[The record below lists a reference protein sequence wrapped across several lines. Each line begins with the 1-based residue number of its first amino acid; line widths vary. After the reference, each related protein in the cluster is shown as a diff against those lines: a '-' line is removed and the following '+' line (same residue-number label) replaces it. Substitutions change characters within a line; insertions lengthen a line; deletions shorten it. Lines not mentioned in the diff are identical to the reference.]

1 MNMCSTQIFPAAPH
15 NFGFN
20 TNMANQMNFFGQQFP
35 TQFQNVPVQYII
47 PQNYV
52 PVPPLAL
59 NMFALCPSPVQH
71 PTMPLS
77 SFSPANTLLASTLP
91 TPTFLTPTPS
101 PPPSYEANLPKVDTV
116 NPPRRVELRSTSVG
130 GAGSQSSE
138 GKSML
143 REFYSFNVVKQKA
156 TVAEMR
162 NRYEQGLVRAMRNA
176 LQLPSTEFSIHLSP
190 SKKNKSITIRWIL
203 NQEKYDFSSLK
214 QRTTRNDFEKKLV
227 CELAKV
233 DGGSFNSYLSGAKQL
248 TIINE
253 GWSCLLSL
261 KESLISRNGTLNQL
275 LAVPEDQRFEEE
287 AIKNLYKVSEDEKG
301 MALRG
306 PTVVGVR
313 FKLQTDILKMPR
325 FVEKVK
331 AFVGVQRSTMIAS
344 LKTHKQYKGWS
355 VYLDVGTPENVR
367 RVEEMSKR
375 FGFEKTRVFVAEDNF

>member
-1 MNMCSTQIFPAAPH
+1 MTTAPV

-20 TNMANQMNFFGQQFP
+20 PSMSTQQNYLAPHFSF
-35 TQFQNVPVQYII
+35 QFQSVPVLVPPTYVPI
-47 PQNYV
+47 PQM
-52 PVPPLAL
+52 PPIPL
-59 NMFALCPSPVQH
+59 NTMPYCPSPVQF
-71 PTMPLS
+71 PTMPFIS
-77 SFSPANTLLASTLP
+77 VIPTTTALP
-91 TPTFLTPTPS
+91 TPTPS
-101 PPPSYEANLPKVDTV
+101 PPPFYDVSLPKMELGSA
-116 NPPRRVELRSTSVG
+116 PRRVEFRSASVG

-162 NRYEQGLVRAMRNA
+162 SQYEQGLVRAMRNA
-176 LQLPSTEFSIHLSP
+176 LQLPSTEFSIHLNP
-190 SKKNKSITIRWIL
+190 SKKNKGITIRWIL
-203 NQEKYDFSSLK
+203 NQEKYDYPSLK
-214 QRTTRNDFEKKLV
+214 QRTLRSDFEKKLV

-233 DGGSFNSYLSGAKQL
+233 DGGSFNTYLSGAKQL

-261 KESLISRNGTLNQL
+261 KDSLISRNGTLNHL

-355 VYLDVGTPENVR
+355 VYLDVGTTENVK